1 MTDRMSGGRVA
12 WCRQSSPMISL
23 VLSALTCIMAYSY
36 WSISQE
42 YVILENK
49 VRICNQKEVDFAGV
63 AAECKKR
70 VTELHD
76 KISILTSDKEVLATQ
91 KNSLQ
96 EWSKHNQEQ
105 IKEFQ
110 NKATALQEEN
120 DKLKAAQDS
129 ATKDQEAKLSE
140 ALAQVET
147 VKSEQAGRIAELETS
162 LEAAQEKIT
171 LLEANEA
178 AAELAKPDA
187 EVEVE
192 EKEEVAIEGA

>member
-1 MTDRMSGGRVA
+1 MSGGRVA

-96 EWSKHNQEQ
+96 EWSKHNIAQVD
-105 IKEFQ
+105 EF
-110 NKATALQEEN
+110 KAKANLLQGEN
-120 DKLKAAQDS
+120 DKLKAES
-129 ATKDQEAKLSE
+129 AESTKVEAAKLTE
-140 ALAQVET
+140 ALAQI
-147 VKSEQAGRIAELETS
+147 EQAKSGSASTIADLEAELQT
-162 LEAAQEKIT
+162 AKDKIL
-171 LLEANEA
+171 LLEANA
-178 AAELAKPDA
+178 GAAELAKPEDNA
-187 EVEVE
+187 EVVE
-192 EKEEVAIEGA
+192 RDEDVESAIDGA

>member
-1 MTDRMSGGRVA
+1 MSGGRVA

-96 EWSKHNQEQ
+96 EWSKHNLVQIQEY
-105 IKEFQ
+105 K
-110 NKATALQEEN
+110 NKANVLQGEKDKLLADKDGLTKAADDKLTEALTQL
-120 DKLKAAQDS
+120 DKVKSESDEVIGKLEASLKAAQD
-129 ATKDQEAKLSE
+129 KL
-140 ALAQVET
+140 Q
-147 VKSEQAGRIAELETS
+147 
-162 LEAAQEKIT
+162 
-171 LLEANEA
+171 LLEANDA
-178 AAELAKPDA
+178 AAQLAAPDTD
-187 EVEVE
+187 ETD
-192 EKEEVAIEGA
+192 KEEAIEGA